1 MPILLYSGKRHPS
14 GVFMADTGAYI
25 RNMQP
30 NSKTFVND
38 DRFWGKDRQQ
48 SRSRFIYEVGSQWTY
63 KIWDGLYHEVHN
75 EPEKDQV
82 FKFTL
87 DWIKNHMKSK
97 WW

>member
-1 MPILLYSGKRHPS
+1 
-14 GVFMADTGAYI
+14 
-25 RNMQP
+25 
-30 NSKTFVND
+30 
-38 DRFWGKDRQQ
+38 
-48 SRSRFIYEVGSQWTY
+48 
-63 KIWDGLYHEVHN
+63 VHN